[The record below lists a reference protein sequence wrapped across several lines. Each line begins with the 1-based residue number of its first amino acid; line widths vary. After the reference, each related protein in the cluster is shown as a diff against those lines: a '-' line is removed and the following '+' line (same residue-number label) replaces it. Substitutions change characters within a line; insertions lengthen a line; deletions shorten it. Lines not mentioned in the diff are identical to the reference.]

1 MNRQIRRDEL
11 QNGLFSSYQAT
22 RGSGWWSWLVGLWL
36 VQGPARHRQN
46 LAGPPQRQW
55 SPRLHQVVVIEAGP
69 LHESLTPPRRWER
82 SCAAPSLAH
91 PLTAPQARPHNH
103 R

>member
-1 MNRQIRRDEL
+1 MNCQIRRDEL
-11 QNGLFSSYQAT
+11 RNGLFSSYQAT

-55 SPRLHQVVVIEAGP
+55 SP
-69 LHESLTPPRRWER
+69 
-82 SCAAPSLAH
+82 
-91 PLTAPQARPHNH
+91 
-103 R
+103 